1 MNRVAAALLAGAL
14 FGIGL
19 VVSRMSDPTV
29 VLGFLDLFGA
39 HFDLTLLIVFAS
51 AVATSLLGYR
61 LALVRGRPLLDSDFH
76 LPTAHAID
84 TPLVLGAA
92 IFGVGWGLA
101 GYCPGPALVAAA
113 AAVNSGLAFVPAMLA
128 GALLQRFV
136 AQRRAAA

>member
-1 MNRVAAALLAGAL
+1 MKRVVAALLAGAL

-39 HFDLTLLIVFAS
+39 HFDPTLLIVFAS

-61 LALVRGRPLLDSDFH
+61 LALGRGRPLLDSNFR
-76 LPTAHAID
+76 LPTAQAID

-92 IFGVGWGLA
+92 IFGVGWGLS
-101 GYCPGPALVAAA
+101 GYCPGPALVAVA
-113 AAVNSGLAFVPAMLA
+113 AAVKTGLVFLPAMLA

-136 AQRRAAA
+136 AHHHVAA

>member
-1 MNRVAAALLAGAL
+1 MKRAIAALLAGAL

-39 HFDLTLLIVFAS
+39 HFDPTLLIVFAS
-51 AVATSLLGYR
+51 AVATSVVGYR
-61 LALVRGRPLLDSDFH
+61 RVLGRGRPLLDADFR
-76 LPTAHAID
+76 LPARRAID

-92 IFGVGWGLA
+92 IFGIGWGLS
-101 GYCPGPALVAAA
+101 GYCPGPALVAVAG
-113 AAVNSGLAFVPAMLA
+113 AVNTGLVFLPAMIA

-136 AQRRAAA
+136 SQRRVPA

>member
-1 MNRVAAALLAGAL
+1 MKRALAALLSGAL

-39 HFDLTLLIVFAS
+39 HFDPTLLVVFAS
-51 AVATSLLGYR
+51 AVATSLVGYR
-61 LALVRGRPLLDSDFH
+61 LVLGRGRPLLDAEFR
-76 LPTAHAID
+76 LPTTQSID
-84 TPLVLGAA
+84 PPLVLGAV

-113 AAVNSGLAFVPAMLA
+113 GAVTTGLVFVPAMLA

-136 AQRRAAA
+136 AQRRLVA

>member
-1 MNRVAAALLAGAL
+1 MKRALAALLSGAL

-39 HFDLTLLIVFAS
+39 HFDPTLLVVFAS
-51 AVATSLLGYR
+51 AVATSLVGYR
-61 LALVRGRPLLDSDFH
+61 LVLGRGRPLLDAEFR
-76 LPTAHAID
+76 LPTTQSID
-84 TPLVLGAA
+84 PPLVLGAV

-113 AAVNSGLAFVPAMLA
+113 GAVTTGLVFVPAMLA

-136 AQRRAAA
+136 AQRRLAA